1 MIIFTKEAECSVKR
15 KIVAIITDILGDR
28 VVIGEKE
35 LSHAIEDHFSAVP
48 QDIMLEII
56 ERVLKDP
63 SAIYQ
68 DNKKK
73 EQLFNFFYRLEKG
86 PKYLLTVVKVTSEGA
101 FFASM
106 YPTGKKIRNKHKNL
120 KKVKL

>member
-1 MIIFTKEAECSVKR
+1 VKR
-15 KIVAIITDILGDR
+15 KVVAIITDILGDR

-35 LSHAIEDHFSAVP
+35 LEHAIDDHFSAIP
-48 QDIMLEII
+48 QDIMLELL

-63 SAIYQ
+63 SEIYRDDQ
-68 DNKKK
+68 KL
-73 EQLFNFFYRLEKG
+73 EQVYNFFYRIEKG
-86 PKYLLTVVKVTSEGA
+86 PKYLLAIVKVTADGA

-106 YPTGKKIRNKHKNL
+106 YPTGKQIRNKHKKL